1 MITCKVCGTQNPE
14 GTQYCEGC
22 GVELSADA
30 APTSATP
37 PTEATSADGASAD
50 VASTGAP
57 EVSPTPAEP
66 APSPETSLP
75 GEGRVASFRGDSREA
90 SPTVTQDLGVG
101 ETPAAPPEAAFR
113 PARLTLKRFGALT
126 SEVIPLQ
133 GPRLVVGRFD
143 ASTGPVEIDLTGT
156 PGAENISRRH
166 AELYFEGGVWK
177 VRDLG
182 STNGVFV
189 KRSGEDAYSPRLV
202 EPTPLHSGD
211 ELAFGNV
218 VMVFELLPSPHGG
231 VEG

>member
-1 MITCKVCGTQNPE
+1 MIICKVCATQNPE
-14 GTQYCEGC
+14 GAQYCEGC
-22 GVELSADA
+22 GVELTADVA
-30 APTSATP
+30 ATKPTHTPATPDAPVEAPAEASPTSA
-37 PTEATSADGASAD
+37 
-50 VASTGAP
+50 
-57 EVSPTPAEP
+57 EP
-66 APSPETSLP
+66 ASSP
-75 GEGRVASFRGDSREA
+75 AA

-101 ETPAAPPEAAFR
+101 ETPAASPEGAFR

-143 ASTGPVEIDLTGT
+143 ASTGPVEIDLTGV

-166 AELYFEGGVWK
+166 AELYFEGGAWK

-189 KRSGEDAYSPRLV
+189 KRAGEETYSPRLV

-218 VMVFELLPSPHGG
+218 IAVFELLPSPHSG

>member
-22 GVELSADA
+22 GVELTAEA
-30 APTSATP
+30 APTEPAQTPATP
-37 PTEATSADGASAD
+37 PAEAAPTGAPEAPTEAT
-50 VASTGAP
+50 
-57 EVSPTPAEP
+57 AEP
-66 APSPETSLP
+66 APSPE
-75 GEGRVASFRGDSREA
+75 A
-90 SPTVTQDLGVG
+90 SPSVTQDLGGG
-101 ETPAAPPEAAFR
+101 ETPAAPAEVAFR

-166 AELYFEGGVWK
+166 AELYYEGGAWK

-189 KRSGEDAYSPRLV
+189 KRAGEDAYSPRLV

-218 VMVFELLPSPHGG
+218 VMVFEMLPSG